1 MCSGHIKSLTSIFYI
16 NIYNI
21 YILVS
26 YLSEI
31 NWLKQKDMETSV
43 RLCIV
48 KGKQLNVETQVERLT
63 ISSYRLQAILASA
76 ACTAQS

>member
-1 MCSGHIKSLTSIFYI
+1 MCNGHINCITSILYI
-16 NIYNI
+16 NIYDI

-31 NWLKQKDMETSV
+31 NWLKQKVMETSV

-48 KGKQLNVETQVERLT
+48 KEKQLNVETQVERLPS
-63 ISSYRLQAILASA
+63 SSYRLQAILASA
-76 ACTAQS
+76 ACTA